1 MRGFVCTLCL
11 PCYYGIPR
19 VDAIAPRPALAIAW
33 VIDNARLHGRATYIT
48 TVVPERRGRDVSAFS
63 RLSLC
68 LTFLVFNLCL
78 DE

>member
-19 VDAIAPRPALAIAW
+19 VDAIAPRPALSITW

-48 TVVPERRGRDVSAFS
+48 AVVPERRRRDVSQLLVV
-63 RLSLC
+63 RTLC
-68 LTFLVFNLCL
+68 PTFFGI
-78 DE
+78 